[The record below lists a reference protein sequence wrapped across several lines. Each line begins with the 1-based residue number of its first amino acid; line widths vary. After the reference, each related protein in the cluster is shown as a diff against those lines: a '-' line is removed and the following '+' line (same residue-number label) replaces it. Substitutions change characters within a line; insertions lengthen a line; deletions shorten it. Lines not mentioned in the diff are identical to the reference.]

1 MIWRGLLSPAR
12 KVERVDGTQPC
23 WCDACGVSLP
33 KVRRVIFQ
41 AKRLIPSGT
50 CHPLVAAV
58 ITSKRK
64 DSRGRRLGGN
74 AICTH
79 GRRRLENTN
88 TRAHAREIRD
98 PQDPSYRL
106 YGVVFI
112 KAENICARI
121 VWYCIVLFCFVPGAV
136 LNRYCTSLCC
146 IVSYWWEWYISR
158 RCPARQSFSCSDWLR
173 YAAFWQF
180 SRRSMRGLGLLD
192 ARASSPGLGLLSRQN
207 TWAGGTPRPESR

>member
-121 VWYCIVLFCFVPGAV
+121 VWYCIVLFCT
-136 LNRYCTSLCC
+136 RCC
-146 IVSYWWEWYISR
+146 IKPVLHFVVLHCFVLVGVVYLK
-158 RCPARQSFSCSDWLR
+158 A
-173 YAAFWQF
+173 
-180 SRRSMRGLGLLD
+180 
-192 ARASSPGLGLLSRQN
+192 LSR
-207 TWAGGTPRPESR
+207 TPIFLVF